1 MTLYEMT
8 EGPAEARRAFNAL
21 VDAVRGLQRLSADP
35 PLSVD
40 RSGGVPK
47 LRVASWPPP
56 SIRLGVTEEEI
67 ASGGS
72 GSVLIWRAGSSTFEA
87 TSESVHVDNFFS
99 IAIPS
104 SRRVM
109 LAQGLDDGRWY
120 VIAEDCGDTE

>member
-21 VDAVRGLQRLSADP
+21 VDAVRALRRVSADP

-40 RSGGVPK
+40 SSGGVPK
-47 LRVASWPPP
+47 LRMASWPPP

-67 ASGGS
+67 TSGGS
-72 GSVLIWRAGSSTFEA
+72 GSVLIWRAGSSAFEA
-87 TSESVHVDNFFS
+87 TSETVHAENFFS
-99 IAIPS
+99 ATIPS
-104 SRRVM
+104 ARRVM

-120 VIAEDCGDTE
+120 VIAEDCSDTE